1 MLHQHHSN
9 GVIHAP
15 TAMCIEFYSRS
26 YLGQGGR
33 KGSHPYTPCCFSESA
48 NDSKSPTY
56 ERSGCELSK
65 MRTCIRTSSHR
76 SPCVWHALSQACN
89 TYKCLCFCVLY
100 DIVSSTVLQYYCSII
115 TVVLLQYYYSITAK
129 YYSST
134 LYYFSKYST
143 ERLKIFYFLCLFFMY
158 YLCEKYYKPIIVQY

>member
-1 MLHQHHSN
+1 
-9 GVIHAP
+9 
-15 TAMCIEFYSRS
+15 MCIEFYSRS

-56 ERSGCELSK
+56 EPSGCELSK

-89 TYKCLCFCVLY
+89 AYKCLCFCVLY
-100 DIVSSTVLQYYCSII
+100 DIVSSTVLQYYCSI

>member
-1 MLHQHHSN
+1 MLGPEACCCDSHAGSPFQDISDSKCLFPLTWFPPLTDCEAHCLWAPKMLHQHHSN

-26 YLGQGGR
+26 YLGRGGR

-48 NDSKSPTY
+48 YDSKSPTY

-115 TVVLLQYYYSITAK
+115 TVVLLQ
-129 YYSST
+129 
-134 LYYFSKYST
+134 
-143 ERLKIFYFLCLFFMY
+143 
-158 YLCEKYYKPIIVQY
+158 